1 MKKKIFILMVGIL
14 LIGVNLYA
22 AGDLTVMGS
31 LGIGQ
36 TASSSFKLMVR
47 DAVSSSGPQIVL
59 ANNLDNVWIFSFKAS
74 QTDHLS
80 TIPGG
85 LYDYYLFENSYNQA
99 GKNRELRVYGYPTG
113 ASAASY
119 GSLHVVGATSDFEIK
134 TGGSTNNILLT
145 PGASAG
151 VGIGATDTAGY
162 KLYVNGSVYASGGYY
177 PSDIRFKK
185 DINPI
190 ESPLSKILNI
200 QGVSYNWKT
209 EEYKDRGFMEG
220 KHYGVIGQE
229 VEKVLPE
236 VVKEG
241 INGEKSVSYT
251 EMIPVLIEAMKEQQ
265 KIIERQQKELEALK
279 TEVKKALSSKLLTE
293 QHWQ

>member
-1 MKKKIFILMVGIL
+1 MKKKILIFIIGFL

-22 AGDLTVMGS
+22 AGNLTVMGS

-36 TASSSFKLMVR
+36 DSSPSFKLLVK
-47 DAVSSSGPQIVL
+47 DVVSGPQIVL
-59 ANNLDNVWIFSFKAS
+59 ANDLDNVWIFQFKAHQS
-74 QTDHLS
+74 DHLS
-80 TIPGG
+80 TIPGA
-85 LYDYYLFENSYNQA
+85 LYDYYLFENSQA
-99 GKNRELRVYGYPTG
+99 GWNKELRVYGYPTG
-113 ASAASY
+113 ASSLSY
-119 GSLHVVGATSDFEIK
+119 GSLQVVGTTSNFEIK
-134 TGGSTNNILLT
+134 TAGSASNILLT

-162 KLYVNGSVYASGGYY
+162 KLYVNGAVYASGGYY
-177 PSDIRFKK
+177 PSDIKFKK
-185 DINPI
+185 NINPI

-209 EEYKDRGFMEG
+209 EEYKDRGFIEG

-229 VEKVLPE
+229 VEKVFPE

-241 INGEKSVSYT
+241 PNGEKSVSYT
-251 EMIPVLIEAMKEQQ
+251 EMIPVLIEAIKEQQ
-265 KIIERQQKELEALK
+265 KTIEKQQKEIETLK
-279 TEVKKALSSKLLTE
+279 TAVKKALSSTLLTE